1 MVDSSMSSWMEYGW
15 YVTDTYG
22 GLSQS
27 EREYNASR
35 AMSLLRQNGFTIYSA
50 AGIVGNMWAE
60 SLMNPGQWQGDTPFS
75 GGYGLVQWTPY
86 TLYSEWA
93 VTDWENNGPKEIE
106 RILYERDNRLEF
118 YPSTQYP
125 TWNWNKYEKFVP
137 EEGLTDD
144 ETVNVCA
151 SVFLYNYMRP
161 SDPAGS
167 EANRKYHARYV
178 YHHCAG
184 TVIPA
189 WLLFK
194 WSKLNR
200 RVFT

>member
-1 MVDSSMSSWMEYGW
+1 MEYGW

-22 GLSQS
+22 GLSQA
-27 EREYNASR
+27 EKEHNASR

-60 SLMNPGQWQGDTPFS
+60 SLMNPGQWEGDTPYS

-86 TLYSEWA
+86 TLYSDWA
-93 VTDWENNGPKEIE
+93 VTDWENNGPKEIQ

-118 YPSTQYP
+118 FPSTQYP
-125 TWNWNKYEKFVP
+125 TWNWTKYENFVP

-151 SVFLYNYMRP
+151 SVFLYNYIRSSNP
-161 SDPAGS
+161 GGS

-178 YHHCAG
+178 FHHCAG

>member
-1 MVDSSMSSWMEYGW
+1 MEYGW

-22 GLSQS
+22 GLSQ
-27 EREYNASR
+27 EEKEYNASR
-35 AMSLLRQNGFTIYSA
+35 AMTTLRQNGFTIYSA

-60 SLMNPGQWQGDTPFS
+60 SQMNPGQWQSGTPYS
-75 GGYGLVQWTPY
+75 GGYGLVQWSPWSDY
-86 TLYSEWA
+86 WPWPEGS
-93 VTDWENNGPKEIE
+93 TDWLNNGPRQME
-106 RILYERDNRLEF
+106 RILYERDNGLEF
-118 YPSTQYP
+118 YPSHTYP
-125 TWNWNKYEKFVP
+125 TWTWRKYQVFEP
-137 EEGLTDD
+137 EEGLTPT

-151 SVFLYNYMRP
+151 SVFLYNYLRP

-178 YHHCAG
+178 YEHCPG
-184 TVIPA
+184 SVIPV

-200 RVFT
+200 RILT